1 MSMDI
6 VEGKW
11 TIMNMN
17 ERIWK
22 IWTFVGTFKNEIFFR
37 TFLSVRKKLM
47 WMSKIVPVYQ
57 FFFVKLK
64 NWINFVTPINYKSIV
79 NIVKTCGF
87 KDVI

>member
-11 TIMNMN
+11 TTMNMN

-37 TFLSVRKKLM
+37 TFLNIRKKLM
-47 WMSKIVPVYQ
+47 WMSKIVIKSNTIWTNQ
-57 FFFVKLK
+57 LK
-64 NWINFVTPINYKSIV
+64 WINLMNQI
-79 NIVKTCGF
+79 
-87 KDVI
+87 

>member
-47 WMSKIVPVYQ
+47 WMSKIVYYYNG
-57 FFFVKLK
+57 F
-64 NWINFVTPINYKSIV
+64 INLLEEYIYTKR
-79 NIVKTCGF
+79 NIRF
-87 KDVI
+87 Q